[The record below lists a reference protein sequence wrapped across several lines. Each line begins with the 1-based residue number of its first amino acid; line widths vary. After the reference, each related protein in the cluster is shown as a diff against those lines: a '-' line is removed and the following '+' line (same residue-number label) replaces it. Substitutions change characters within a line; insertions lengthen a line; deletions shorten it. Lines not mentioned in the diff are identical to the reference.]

1 MSMRTDSTHTKRCF
15 EQIADELFKMVME
28 EEDAALRQGMDTPLD
43 YTINKHRMSMLQG
56 VGWMLRDVADEFLND
71 FDREGWMGTVG
82 FDD

>member
-15 EQIADELFKMVME
+15 DQIADELFKMVME
-28 EEDAALRQGMDTPLD
+28 EEDAALRQGMDTTLD

-71 FDREGWMGTVG
+71 FDREGWMNKVG